1 MARQNPGFKGMAAGA
16 DRGIQYVPMNA
27 TAPGHAPGGYKI
39 HPHVLLVHFPIS
51 FFISAFTFQ
60 VLHLFVSPACFELA
74 TNVSLALGTVV
85 LIPTVW
91 TGWRSWKGN
100 YQGALVA
107 LFQRKIAIAFTLL
120 GLSIAL
126 SVWRF
131 ATAAWF
137 AEDPGNLS
145 HWVYVS
151 GNTVLIIGA
160 LAEGYY
166 GGRLNHH

>member
-1 MARQNPGFKGMAAGA
+1 
-16 DRGIQYVPMNA
+16 MNA
-27 TAPGHAPGGYKI
+27 TTPGREPAGYKL

-60 VLHLFVSPACFELA
+60 VLHLFFSPACFEMA
-74 TNVSLALGTVV
+74 TNVSLAIGTAA

-91 TGWRSWKGN
+91 SGWRSWKRN
-100 YQGALVA
+100 YHGAVVV

-120 GLSIAL
+120 GLSIPL

-131 ATAAWF
+131 AIAAWF
-137 AEDPGNLS
+137 TEEPGNLS
-145 HWVYVS
+145 HWAYLA
-151 GNTVLIIGA
+151 GNTVLIMGA

>member
-1 MARQNPGFKGMAAGA
+1 
-16 DRGIQYVPMNA
+16 MNA
-27 TAPGHAPGGYKI
+27 ADPERIPTGYKL
-39 HPHVLLVHFPIS
+39 HPHVMLVHFPIS

-60 VLHLFVSPACFELA
+60 ALHLFFSPACFEMA
-74 TNVSLALGTVV
+74 TNVSLAIGTVV

-91 TGWRSWKGN
+91 SGWRSWKRN
-100 YQGALVA
+100 YQGAVVM

-120 GLSIAL
+120 GLGITL

-131 ATAAWF
+131 ATAALF
-137 AEDPGNLS
+137 TEDPGNLS
-145 HWVYVS
+145 HWAYVA
-151 GNTVLIIGA
+151 GNTMLILGA

>member
-1 MARQNPGFKGMAAGA
+1 MSAP
-16 DRGIQYVPMNA
+16 
-27 TAPGHAPGGYKI
+27 APGHGPTGYKL

-60 VLHLFVSPACFELA
+60 ALHLFFAPACFELA
-74 TNVSLALGTVV
+74 TNVSLVIGTVL

-91 TGWRSWKGN
+91 SGWRSWKST
-100 YQGALVA
+100 YQGAAAVI
-107 LFQRKIAIAFTLL
+107 FQRKIAIAIALVV
-120 GLSIAL
+120 LSIAL

-137 AEDPGNLS
+137 AEDPGNRS
-145 HWVYVS
+145 HWVYLA
-151 GNTVLIIGA
+151 GNTLLIVGA